1 MPGELSRQVPALTSA
16 SAAYGFLLHHVT
28 LLLRLLFLPLIAF
41 AAVLYLSIRAY
52 LSELVVFIASSDP
65 RAASVAL
72 AALTAGI
79 MLTLFC
85 AAVAVSSVVDVALGR
100 SPAGNGLQFRT
111 GRQAWRLYAAYLR
124 LLLVIAGFLS

>member
-1 MPGELSRQVPALTSA
+1 MPGELSRPVPALPSA
-16 SAAYGFLLHHVT
+16 AAAYGFFLRHITVLLRI
-28 LLLRLLFLPLIAF
+28 LLLPFLAF

-52 LSELVVFIASSDP
+52 LSELVVFISSSDP

-79 MLTLFC
+79 MLTVFC

-100 SPAGNGLQFRT
+100 PVRSGMQFKT
-111 GRQAWRLYAAYLR
+111 GRQAWRIYAA
-124 LLLVIAGFLS
+124 